1 MTLALKSLFSYLIL
15 PSCFLFQVLDL
26 SEEITLFSKNF
37 LIIYLSDK
45 TLCFLFGD
53 ISRWYQLHSL
63 VNIYITYETYNDY
76 LLYLIDPINGI
87 IYKDTYYIGYV
98 IFCLHFYHIIMF
110 NNLDFLDCFHH
121 ILFAG
126 IAMVPNMIWFRYI
139 NIINLLYFTG
149 CGFTG
154 AIEYF
159 LLCLKKHQLIKRKN
173 QKLITS
179 YIYNYIRYPSSI
191 FCVIMFYIHFHLGN
205 LSINYYKLLFTMI
218 MALLN
223 GSYYNYLT
231 LVSCGKLN

>member
-87 IYKDTYYIGYV
+87 IYKDTYYIGHV

-110 NNLDFLDCFHH
+110 NNLDL
-121 ILFAG
+121 
-126 IAMVPNMIWFRYI
+126 
-139 NIINLLYFTG
+139 
-149 CGFTG
+149 
-154 AIEYF
+154 
-159 LLCLKKHQLIKRKN
+159 
-173 QKLITS
+173 
-179 YIYNYIRYPSSI
+179 
-191 FCVIMFYIHFHLGN
+191 
-205 LSINYYKLLFTMI
+205 
-218 MALLN
+218 
-223 GSYYNYLT
+223 
-231 LVSCGKLN
+231 